1 MIQINAFVFV
11 GSILLMIMKMI
22 SVGFDME
29 ASSAVA
35 HPRKKSAN
43 QHPAVATVSPTFLQ
57 YTCYCIMPGTTIF
70 GPFISYQTHLG
81 FLNPTPLVSNFIELL
96 IPKLDIRL
104 GCSHVKWFK
113 IVYLIC
119 CTVFKTYH

>member
-1 MIQINAFVFV
+1 MIEDVCSTISGVIQTDAFVFV

-29 ASSAVA
+29 ASSTVA
-35 HPRKKSAN
+35 HPRKKPAN
-43 QHPAVATVSPTFLQ
+43 QQPPVATVSPSFLQ

-96 IPKLDIRL
+96 IPYTPFHIPIYELSWI
-104 GCSHVKWFK
+104 
-113 IVYLIC
+113 
-119 CTVFKTYH
+119 